1 MSDLKHFKLM
11 LKYLKDDVLQIILYV
26 IFSILLNVLP
36 LLTSIFWAYVV
47 DNLTTNQQTN
57 FIIFL
62 ALFSLSNI
70 LSWAICSTIQ
80 DLLYN
85 KLEKDFIKNGQIDLY
100 NKILD
105 LPAIAFEDMGVGELT
120 NRLNNDLEKIISLL
134 KGIIDLSSRFI
145 MAVVILIYSFY
156 VSIFVGLEFII
167 LGVIM
172 YILANIYYPKIKK
185 AQEEISKESDKLSK
199 NATEDINGIRE
210 IKALGIKDNASFRM
224 LKIIENINYKQR
236 KIANDENIYYG
247 INNFVYFAIEFIIFL
262 TLGLLVFKG
271 DIDIKLFLVIQTL
284 IWRFD
289 GVIENLSN
297 FGINYNK
304 VVVSL
309 KRIDELVNNRLYKD
323 EKFGTKE
330 INDDKIKIVFDDV
343 KFKYRKDEDYILNG
357 LTMQLLPNK
366 KIAIVGKSGQGK
378 STIFNLLMRYFDTSL
393 GKIKINDIDI
403 KNLTEDNLRKNI
415 SIIRQNPY
423 LFNQSIM
430 ENFKMVKNDATLEE
444 VRDVCKKAYI
454 DDYIMSLPK
463 KYNTVIGEGGVNLS
477 GGQKQRIAIAR
488 TLLKNAKVILFDEAT
503 SALDNES
510 QEYIKKTI
518 DNLVGTHTVIIVAH
532 RLSTIMDSDIIYLI
546 DNGKVLARGNHK
558 ELLKTSS
565 LYRRLYNPEM
575 SSLDNDLFTF

>member
-47 DNLTTNQQTN
+47 DDLTTNQQTN

-403 KNLTEDNLRKNI
+403 KNLTEDNLRNNI

-423 LFNQSIM
+423 LFNQSII

-518 DNLVGTHTVIIVAH
+518 DNLVGTHTIIIVAH

>member
-47 DNLTTNQQTN
+47 DDLTTNQQTN

-100 NKILD
+100 NKILY

-423 LFNQSIM
+423 LFNQSII

-518 DNLVGTHTVIIVAH
+518 DNLVGTHTIIIVAH

>member
-47 DNLTTNQQTN
+47 DDLTTNQQTN

-423 LFNQSIM
+423 LFNQSII

-518 DNLVGTHTVIIVAH
+518 DNLVGTHTIIIVAH

>member
-1 MSDLKHFKLM
+1 
-11 LKYLKDDVLQIILYV
+11 
-26 IFSILLNVLP
+26 
-36 LLTSIFWAYVV
+36 
-47 DNLTTNQQTN
+47 
-57 FIIFL
+57 
-62 ALFSLSNI
+62 
-70 LSWAICSTIQ
+70 
-80 DLLYN
+80 
-85 KLEKDFIKNGQIDLY
+85 
-100 NKILD
+100 
-105 LPAIAFEDMGVGELT
+105 
-120 NRLNNDLEKIISLL
+120 
-134 KGIIDLSSRFI
+134 
-145 MAVVILIYSFY
+145 
-156 VSIFVGLEFII
+156 
-167 LGVIM
+167 M
-172 YILANIYYPKIKK
+172 YILANIYYPKVKK

-210 IKALGIKDNASFRM
+210 IKALGIKDTASFRM

-247 INNFVYFAIEFIIFL
+247 INNFVYFTIEFIIFL

-330 INDDKIKIVFDDV
+330 INDDKIKIIFNDV

-378 STIFNLLMRYFDTSL
+378 STIFNLLMRYFDASL
-393 GKIKINDIDI
+393 GEIKINDIDI
-403 KNLTEDNLRKNI
+403 KDLTEDNLRKNI

-423 LFNQSIM
+423 LFNQSII
-430 ENFKMVKNDATLEE
+430 ENFKMVKGDATLEE

-518 DNLVGTHTVIIVAH
+518 DNLVGTHTIIIVAH

-546 DNGKVLARGNHK
+546 DNGKILASGNHK

-565 LYRRLYNPEM
+565 LYKRLYNPEM
-575 SSLDNDLFTF
+575 SSLDDDLFTF